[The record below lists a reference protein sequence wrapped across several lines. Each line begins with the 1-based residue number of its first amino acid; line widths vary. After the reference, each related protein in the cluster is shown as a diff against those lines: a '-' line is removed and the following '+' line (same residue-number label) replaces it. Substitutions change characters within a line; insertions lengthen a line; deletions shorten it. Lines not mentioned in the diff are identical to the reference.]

1 MTDNVADLSASI
13 GNMSMYP
20 RIDTSTFMAPP
31 NYYQEIAALDTEI
44 RQSTSPIAAPR
55 MAAPMM
61 PAPVVDAPKMTAP
74 MMGAPMMSAPMMSDP
89 MMPAPVVAAV
99 VNPPIKV
106 APMILAPMRAVPSAP
121 VHPPPPPKRRS
132 IGNNVRLNVGGAL
145 FQTTKS
151 TLMKFDGLL
160 NVMMQDPEIPV
171 EFDDAI
177 FIDRSAKHF
186 DKILNYLRDGHVALP
201 ESMEKLE
208 EIQKEAKYYLLDGL
222 VDNCEMKMAKINKKT
237 EPFAEGVQVLN
248 TQGELLQVITEPK
261 KPVLIIYYH
270 VGTLGRILRP
280 KGFNIRPFLDKYQHK
295 LNVYFK
301 SYSLNQTSTTDPTE
315 WRWSLHYRDG
325 YSFAGATSQ
334 KLAKGGS
341 VNVEPFG
348 TQLENAIFDFFKTN
362 SLKF

>member
-1 MTDNVADLSASI
+1 MADNGSDLSASI

-44 RQSTSPIAAPR
+44 RQPTSPIAAPR

-61 PAPVVDAPKMTAP
+61 PAPIVDAPKMSAP
-74 MMGAPMMSAPMMSDP
+74 IMTPPMMSAPMM
-89 MMPAPVVAAV
+89 PAPVVYAV
-99 VNPPIKV
+99 MEPPKIVPDPKG
-106 APMILAPMRAVPSAP
+106 AVPSAP
-121 VHPPPPPKRRS
+121 VLPPPPPRRRS

-171 EFDDAI
+171 EHDDAI

-237 EPFAEGVQVLN
+237 ESFAEGVHVLN

-261 KPVLIIYYH
+261 KPVLVIYYH

-280 KGFNIRPFLDKYQHK
+280 KGFTIRPFLDKYQHK
-295 LNVYFK
+295 LNIYFK
-301 SYSLNQTSTTDPTE
+301 SYSLNQTSTIDPTE
-315 WRWSLHYRDG
+315 WRWSLHYRGG
-325 YSFAGATSQ
+325 YSFDGAATQ

-348 TQLENAIFDFFKTN
+348 TQLENAIFDFFKTH
-362 SLKF
+362 SLQF